1 MARCRDI
8 TRDVGTRKET
18 SQGLAI
24 LALISHGANRAP
36 VMARATGTGQA
47 LVIGA
52 STTVKNACAS
62 AANRTAYR
70 LQRSVW
76 RKRAAVR
83 CARWLA
89 GLGRPLTSGMV
100 YGSRRRHSWSTTRE
114 DQYEATHRYKHSS
127 NSRHSARRHCT
138 SLPHLRRDAKAL
150 RAFSAQRSPTAD
162 VAQRSPTADVAQRSP
177 TADVAQRGHANLSW
191 LRSRRDRDGRAGL
204 AYTQVLAIGKPERQR
219 RMGTICLTASASF
232 SCQRRLPAPIACA
245 DYLRRLSAPII
256 CADYVR

>member
-162 VAQRSPTADVAQRSP
+162 VAQR
-177 TADVAQRGHANLSW
+177 GHANLSW

-256 CADYVR
+256 CADYLR